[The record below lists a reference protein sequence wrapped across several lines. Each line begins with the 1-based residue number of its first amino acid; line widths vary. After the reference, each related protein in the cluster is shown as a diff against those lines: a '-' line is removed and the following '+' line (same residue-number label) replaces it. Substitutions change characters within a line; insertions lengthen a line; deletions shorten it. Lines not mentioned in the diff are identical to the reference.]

1 MIPPIPKLSNYE
13 HENARHVLAVC
24 TVETSSLGRIL
35 RHRPS
40 IGLHPNLFVRAMEAR
55 GTRVRCGPLR
65 VRNRPA
71 YDAAQCQKKVSLSR
85 GYF

>member
-40 IGLHPNLFVRAMEAR
+40 YAR
-55 GTRVRCGPLR
+55 PARFHCTDKQVGMQTNRCGPLR